1 MLPMAI
7 KQALALYVGQCFDF
21 PTHALPQPYTAVG
34 MPTMANEQSTYL
46 DVFEQPNLIIIFENR
61 RDDGLFSWWCLKR
74 TWLSL

>member
-46 DVFEQPNLIIIFENR
+46 DVFGVPRL
-61 RDDGLFSWWCLKR
+61 LFWFMEINNSISLTGKLLCL
-74 TWLSL
+74 